1 MDLLLILTYTAFCIS
16 IFKIFKLP
24 LNKWTVPTAVL
35 GGIILIGTLIFTM
48 NYNHPYSE
56 ISRQYFV
63 STPIVP
69 AVSGNVIEVPVQ
81 GNAHVKKGDIL
92 FKLDPTPFQA
102 VVTQKEALL
111 ADALQSA
118 VPKLKAGVDAA
129 NASVAKMVAER
140 DRAQAEVTRTKLLI
154 EKRLITQRELERWV
168 KELNKWQAAV
178 NEAVAKRTQA
188 RVAIEAEVGGE
199 NTLVAQVRADLAQA
213 QYKLDQSIVRAPTDG
228 YVIQNTLRPGMRAA
242 SLPLRPVM
250 IFIHD
255 ESHYYIAWFRQNSL
269 LRLEVGNE
277 AEVAFDGIP
286 GQVFSGEVE
295 QVWPVMQEG
304 QVQASG
310 DLFNFTRS
318 PRPGRIPVL
327 IKITDPDYQQY
338 IGIVPGGAYAQTAIY
353 SEHFHHVA
361 IMRKILL
368 RMSAWMN
375 YIFPF
380 H

>member
-1 MDLLLILTYTAFCIS
+1 MDLLLILTYTAFCIT
-16 IFKIFKLP
+16 IFKVFNLP

-56 ISRQYFV
+56 ISREYFV

-81 GNAHVKKGDIL
+81 GNVQVKKGDVL
-92 FKLDPTPFQA
+92 FKLDPIPFQA

-118 VPKLKAGVDAA
+118 VPKLKANVDAA

-140 DRAQAEVTRTKLLI
+140 DRAQAEVTRTKVLI
-154 EKRLITQRELERWV
+154 EKKLVTQRELDRWL

-188 RVAIEAEVGGE
+188 KVQIEAKVGGE
-199 NTLVAQVRADLAQA
+199 NTVVAQVRADLDKA
-213 QYKLDQSIVRAPTDG
+213 QYNLDQTIVRAPTNG

-250 IFIHD
+250 IFVHD

-269 LRLEVGNE
+269 LRLEVGSE

-310 DLFNFTRS
+310 ELINFTRS
-318 PRPGRIPVL
+318 PKPGRIPVL
-327 IKITDPDYQQY
+327 IKISDPKYQHY

-361 IMRKILL
+361 VMRKILL